1 MFRSAFDVRS
11 RNLTSRFTFFF
22 NTVTAACL
30 LGLPALSGTLA
41 EAAIEAEAMIA
52 ADDLDGALA
61 QARDIHAQI
70 WDMTQNLGFTEA
82 LLVAEPAA
90 GYGIYNPRETI
101 SFKPGEPIVIYAEP
115 TGFGYGSP
123 GEGLYAIGFIVDLQ
137 VRTAGGEVLGDSPNL
152 TELNLTSRYRNR
164 EFQANITYTLDGLAP
179 GRYVLQ
185 TTLRDKHSVK
195 NGIFETEIE
204 IVE

>member
-1 MFRSAFDVRS
+1 M
-11 RNLTSRFTFFF
+11 SRFICHF
-22 NTVTAACL
+22 NAVAISLCIAAT
-30 LGLPALSGTLA
+30 PVWSGTVA
-41 EAAIEAEAMIA
+41 DTATEIEALIA

-61 QARDIHAQI
+61 KARDIEGQV

-82 LLVAEPAA
+82 LLVVEPAA
-90 GYGIYNPRETI
+90 GYGIYNPRETNN
-101 SFKPGEPIVIYAEP
+101 FKPGEPIVIYAEP
-115 TGFGYGSP
+115 TGFGYGEP
-123 GEGLYAIGFIVDLQ
+123 GDGLYAIGFIVDLQ
-137 VRTAGGEVLGDSPNL
+137 VRTAVGEVLGDSPNL

-164 EFQANITYTLDGLAP
+164 EFQANITYTLNGLAP

-185 TTLRDKHSVK
+185 TTLRDKNSVK